1 MVGWNSF
8 FMIFDANDECHVEE
22 ALDMVGRIHFDYLPA
37 VAPDVYLRF
46 ASPTDACLFKMCHP
60 KTQLTTGKSG
70 ILPEVIR
77 LEPILETLKI
87 LSASTQ
93 VGHVMSACLWYRDDA
108 AKNAFNAAVES
119 LSTRFVGPLPIIC
132 RS

>member
-1 MVGWNSF
+1 MVRWNRF
-8 FMIFDANDECHVEE
+8 FLIFDAIDECHVEE

-60 KTQLTTGKSG
+60 KTKLTAGTSG
-70 ILPEVIR
+70 ILPEVIS
-77 LEPILETLKI
+77 LETILDALQI
-87 LSASTQ
+87 LSPSTE
-93 VGHVMSACLWYRDDA
+93 VGHVMSASIWYRDDV

-119 LSTRFVGPLPIIC
+119 LSTRFVGPLPVIC
-132 RS
+132 QS